1 MPDNTTVWEGA
12 GLKAFWAKKLKML
25 LEKWEGHGSVTGEWL
40 LSPEEAEG
48 RCLAGHSATAA
59 QAGHSCQAK
68 GTVEGMLII
77 NSAVLS

>member
-1 MPDNTTVWEGA
+1 MGGGRP
-12 GLKAFWAKKLKML
+12 KAFWARELKSGKDMAVSL
-25 LEKWEGHGSVTGEWL
+25 GNGS

-48 RCLAGHSATAA
+48 RCLAEHSATDA

-68 GTVEGMLII
+68 GTMEGMLII

>member
-1 MPDNTTVWEGA
+1 MGGGRP
-12 GLKAFWAKKLKML
+12 KAFWAKKLKM

-68 GTVEGMLII
+68 GAVEGMLII

>member
-1 MPDNTTVWEGA
+1 MGGGRP
-12 GLKAFWAKKLKML
+12 KAFWAKKLKML
-25 LEKWEGHGSVTGEWL
+25 LEKWEGHCSVTGEWL

-48 RCLAGHSATAA
+48 RCLAGHSAAAA

-68 GTVEGMLII
+68 STMEGMLII